1 MEAERE
7 EKAGGKKEKL
17 KGESRN
23 EEEQKKKNKQS
34 MRDSGMGE
42 DGRNLMKDGWRNIE
56 KREGKRLS
64 R

>member
-7 EKAGGKKEKL
+7 EKAEGKKERL

-42 DGRNLMKDGWRNIE
+42 DG
-56 KREGKRLS
+56 
-64 R
+64 